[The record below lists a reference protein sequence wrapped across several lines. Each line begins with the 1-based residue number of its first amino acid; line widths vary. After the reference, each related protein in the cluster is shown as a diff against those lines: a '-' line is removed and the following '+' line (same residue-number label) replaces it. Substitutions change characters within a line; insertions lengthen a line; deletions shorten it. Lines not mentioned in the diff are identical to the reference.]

1 MLRSVSI
8 ENYALIDKLDIS
20 FDKGLSI
27 ITGET
32 GAGKSILLGAL
43 SLILGQRADS
53 SSLKDKEKSC
63 IVEGTFSIDGYGLE
77 SLFEEND
84 LDYNKSS
91 TFRRIINSSGKSRA
105 FINDIPVTLS
115 VLKDITDKL
124 IDIHSQHQNLLIANN
139 GFQLWIVDLLA
150 NNTEALK
157 AYKDVYLSYRKTVTT
172 LNELK
177 LQHEQSKADYDY
189 LNFQLTQL
197 QEAQLQENEQE
208 ELEVELKLLAHAEE
222 IKSGYVRAASILS
235 GEEIGVA
242 QMLYE
247 AQQTIA
253 RLIQLSPE
261 AAELVKR
268 LESSKIELQDIASDV
283 ERLEESIIFSPE
295 RQSVVE
301 ERLDTIYSLEQK
313 HRVDSIKQL
322 LEIRDSLQEKIN
334 TITGFDEQLEALEK
348 EKRQKEEQLNRL
360 ANQLAKERDK
370 AIPQVEQRIVEM
382 LRSLG
387 MPNAVFKAVHTK
399 LDSYTPTGNTSVS
412 FLFSANKEIAPQD
425 IAKVA
430 SGGEMSRLMLS
441 LKSLVAQSGKLPTI
455 VFDEIDTGISGEVAD
470 KMGVLIS
477 LLAQQNQ
484 VINITH
490 LPQVASKGN
499 AHYVVYKEDTPTST
513 KTRIRK
519 LNDEERI
526 MEIAKMLS
534 GSSITEAAINNAR
547 ELLGKASN

>member
-63 IVEGTFSIDGYGLE
+63 VVEGTFSIEGYGLE
-77 SLFEEND
+77 ALFEEND
-84 LDYNKSS
+84 LDYENNT
-91 TFRRIINSSGKSRA
+91 TFRRIISPNGKSRA
-105 FINDIPVTLS
+105 FINDIPVTLN
-115 VLKDITDKL
+115 VLKDIADKL
-124 IDIHSQHQNLLIANN
+124 IDIHSQHQNLLIANS

-150 NNTEALK
+150 GNTDLLK
-157 AYKDVYLSYRKTVTT
+157 TYKDGYLSYKKTVAT
-172 LNELK
+172 LNNLR

-189 LNFQLTQL
+189 LLFQFNQL
-197 QEAQLQENEQE
+197 EETKLQENEQE
-208 ELEVELKLLAHAEE
+208 ELEVELKQLTHAEE
-222 IKSGYVRAASILS
+222 IKSGYLRATSILS
-235 GEEIGVA
+235 GEEIGVD
-242 QMLYE
+242 QLLHE
-247 AQQTIA
+247 VHQTVIK
-253 RLIQLSPE
+253 LTHLSPE
-261 AAELVKR
+261 AEELAKR
-268 LESSKIELQDIASDV
+268 IESSKIEIRDIASEA
-283 ERLEESIIFSPE
+283 ERLEEAIIFSPE
-295 RQSVVE
+295 RQAAVE
-301 ERLDTIYSLEQK
+301 ERLDTIYGLEQK
-313 HRVDSIKQL
+313 HRVHTVKEL
-322 LEIRDSLQEKIN
+322 LEIRNSLREKIS
-334 TITGFDEQLEALEK
+334 TIVGFDEQLEALEK
-348 EKRQKEEQLNRL
+348 EKQKKEEVLNKL
-360 ANQLAKERDK
+360 ANQLAEKREK
-370 AIPQVEQRIVEM
+370 AIPEAEQRIIEM

-387 MPNAVFKAVHTK
+387 MPNATFKAVHTK
-399 LDSYTPTGNTSVS
+399 LEDYTPTGNTSIS
-412 FLFSANKEIAPQD
+412 FLFSANKDIAPQD
-425 IAKVA
+425 ISKVA

-455 VFDEIDTGISGEVAD
+455 IFDEIDTGISGEVAD

-477 LLAQQNQ
+477 LLSQQNQ

-499 AHYVVYKEDTPTST
+499 AHYVVYKEDTPTAT

-534 GSSITEAAINNAR
+534 GSSVTEAAINNAR
-547 ELLGKASN
+547 ELLGR